1 MFGRYK
7 ITMFVVLIPIWLYV
21 ESFFCYL
28 DFHAFKEMGVAVPAL
43 QMFMIALSFKRI
55 VSDNCPMFLVVP
67 D

>member
-1 MFGRYK
+1 MFGRHK

-28 DFHAFKEMGVAVPAL
+28 VFHAFKEMSVAVPAL
-43 QMFMIALSFKRI
+43 QIFMIALSFKRI
-55 VSDNCPMFLVVP
+55 VNDNCSVFLVVP